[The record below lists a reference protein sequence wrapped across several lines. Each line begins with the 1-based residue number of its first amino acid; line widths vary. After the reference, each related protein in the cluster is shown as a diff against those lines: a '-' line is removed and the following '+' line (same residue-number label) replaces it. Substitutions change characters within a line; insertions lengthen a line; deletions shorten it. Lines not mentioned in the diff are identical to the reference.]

1 MLIYDIVPPKLKDT
15 PRLWRGSLSAAKK
28 KKSFEDFFLGSFYW
42 SYF

>member
-15 PRLWRGSLSAAKK
+15 PKK
-28 KKSFEDFFLGSFYW
+28 KKSFEDFFLGSLYW